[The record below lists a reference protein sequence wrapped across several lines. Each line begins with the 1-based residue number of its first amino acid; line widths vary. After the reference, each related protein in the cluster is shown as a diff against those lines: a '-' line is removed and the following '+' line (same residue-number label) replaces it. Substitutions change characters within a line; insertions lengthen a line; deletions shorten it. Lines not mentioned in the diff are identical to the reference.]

1 MTSTAHPPVHPHD
14 ENVDRAGP
22 GFVIRCVLTPEEA
35 AQAHRLAQRCAH
47 EYGHPGDPA
56 FLADVAVI
64 SHDLPKR
71 ARSLLNAGRLD
82 ERKHA
87 LVVSG
92 NVIDEEHLGQT
103 PDSWREADREDCR
116 AYGFLAMLYGAL
128 LGDPIGWATQQDG
141 RLVTDVVPT
150 RGYEYS
156 LISAS
161 STQELGWHIEDAF
174 SPARADYVGLLCL
187 RSPDLTPTT
196 VGYVDLDRI
205 PEDIGRILA
214 QPRFRTYP
222 DAAHEGAGTERGQAP
237 AVAVIE
243 GCADAPVLRI
253 DRDYTVAADDDEEAK
268 RALECV
274 VAHIDGSLYDLALH
288 AGDMGFI
295 DNRNAVHG
303 RRAFRAAYTGADRWL
318 KRINIVEDLRRTR
331 PGWVDG
337 SARVIG

>member
-1 MTSTAHPPVHPHD
+1 MTSTAHASAHPRD

-22 GFVIRCVLTPEEA
+22 GFVQRCVLTREEA
-35 AQAHRLAQRCAH
+35 VQAHRLAQWCTR

-56 FLADVAVI
+56 FLTDAAVL
-64 SHDLPKR
+64 SHDLPQR
-71 ARSLLNAGRLD
+71 ARRFLNAGRLD

-92 NVIDEEHLGQT
+92 NVIDEEHLGDT
-103 PDSWREADREDCR
+103 PESWREADREDCQV
-116 AYGFLAMLYGAL
+116 YGFLAMLYGAL
-128 LGDPIGWATQQDG
+128 LGDPIAWATQQNG

-196 VGYVDLDRI
+196 VGYVDLARI

-214 QPRFRTYP
+214 EPRFRTRP
-222 DAAHEGAGTERGQAP
+222 DAAHEGADAEQVP

-253 DRDYTVAADDDEEAK
+253 DRDYTVAAEDDEEAQ

-274 VAHIDGSLYDLALH
+274 VAHIDASLYDLALH

-303 RRAFRAAYTGADRWL
+303 RRPFRAAYAGTDRWL
-318 KRINIVEDLRRTR
+318 KRINLVEDLRRTR
-331 PGWVDG
+331 PGWVAG
-337 SARVIG
+337 SPRTIG